1 MHEKAIEKT
10 KWQAIDRENEM
21 QGQWQHESPAKE
33 YVEQVKCCEG
43 TDCTPRMMKQAF
55 FALKGG
61 DWEEYKSIFRV
72 QAKATEWA
80 FDRIQEAFEKVA
92 KDEARKLSTVQK
104 YVKKYRLFSSR
115 QQKGKEVSR
124 CHTCARLAT
133 AGTLHLVGLRE
144 EEELGGVR
152 YVERNTIG
160 SNGTGFWSYRQVIV
174 FIRPKVFE
182 AHAVPQGWCGNL
194 INALKLLANQQ
205 EDGDGPK
212 QSIVTD
218 FCERSRTGLTG
229 GLGNISHLREGS
241 RSFEVRRP
249 KCEEGSPEVFVR
261 ECPKELTL
269 RAEEVMTQK
278 SCINVDHI
286 AQERWGPPLVDAD
299 CDLQKVLNEK
309 TGKNC
314 TIATKK

>member
-1 MHEKAIEKT
+1 MVVQTGDSIY
-10 KWQAIDRENEM
+10 QA
-21 QGQWQHESPAKE
+21 
-33 YVEQVKCCEG
+33 
-43 TDCTPRMMKQAF
+43 
-55 FALKGG
+55 
-61 DWEEYKSIFRV
+61 
-72 QAKATEWA
+72 
-80 FDRIQEAFEKVA
+80 
-92 KDEARKLSTVQK
+92 
-104 YVKKYRLFSSR
+104 
-115 QQKGKEVSR
+115 
-124 CHTCARLAT
+124 
-133 AGTLHLVGLRE
+133 
-144 EEELGGVR
+144 
-152 YVERNTIG
+152 
-160 SNGTGFWSYRQVIV
+160 
-174 FIRPKVFE
+174 KVFE

-205 EDGDGPK
+205 EVGDGPK

-218 FCERSRTGLTG
+218 FCERSRKGLTV

-249 KCEEGSPEVFVR
+249 KCEEGCPEVFVR

-299 CDLQKVLNEK
+299 CDLQKVLKEK